1 MNRSIYPLLAAPTVP
16 HKLPAEKLSRGER
29 QPEPYISEVK
39 QRSSQPDSTDT
50 ARDMLVALT
59 QSRAALSGWAHTLKH
74 STKTWGTEQHQ
85 TGRFSASFWK
95 HHKLSGLARRNTVNK
110 KSAFCVCFFFFRWM
124 VTAEDSFAEH
134 QVQHTHVASLPLL
147 TANTRTEQESLLQW
161 LVQWHECPAPHSSWV
176 LTLASL
182 PLPLATGLAHDSDRW
197 TLIEHHFLLLSD

>member
-110 KSAFCVCFFFFRWM
+110 KSAFCVCFFFFFRWM
-124 VTAEDSFAEH
+124 VTAEERPGRMWQHHPVFSCLPGRLLVGTQ
-134 QVQHTHVASLPLL
+134 QVFWPQCRGPVPSGHPKFSSSK
-147 TANTRTEQESLLQW
+147 EQLDIS
-161 LVQWHECPAPHSSWV
+161 V
-176 LTLASL
+176 LI
-182 PLPLATGLAHDSDRW
+182 HN
-197 TLIEHHFLLLSD
+197 